1 MDSTTATSA
10 LLAAIAFSV
19 TLSLPASAEP
29 TQEQKAAAQA
39 LFDEG
44 RAAMGAD
51 QVPVACAK
59 FTESYQLDPTAG
71 TLINL
76 GLCHEREGKTGSAYT
91 ELSESVSR
99 AIRDQRPEREK
110 LAREHLAAL
119 ASRLVKLTIEVSADA
134 AGSDGFVVTVDG
146 SPLAKAAWGVAVPL
160 DPGEHAVEGK
170 APGRVPFR
178 KTVTLGEGA
187 TLARV
192 EVPALAIDPAAAAL
206 PPPSQPVPPSSVV
219 ATSPPPPASVQRTIA
234 WSVIGAGAA
243 GIAVGS
249 IFGIVAIRKWSG
261 ASTECPN
268 GVCRTEAEKTSF
280 AGAGTFA
287 DVSTVA
293 YVIGGI
299 ALATGAVILIA
310 SPRASSPKSAWRIAP
325 LLGPGA
331 AGLHFEGA
339 L

>member
-1 MDSTTATSA
+1 MDSTTATSV
-10 LLAAIAFSV
+10 LFGTIAFSA
-19 TLSLPASAEP
+19 TFALSASAEP

-51 QVPVACAK
+51 QVSTACAK
-59 FTESYQLDPTAG
+59 FSESYQLDPTAG

-119 ASRLVKLTIEVSADA
+119 APRLVKLTIDVDA
-134 AGSDGFVVTVDG
+134 GTARVDGFVVSVDG
-146 SPLAKAAWGVAVPL
+146 SPLGKAAWGVAVPL
-160 DPGEHAVEGK
+160 DPGDHVVEAT
-170 APGRVPFR
+170 APRMLPFR
-178 KTVTLGEGA
+178 KTVSLGEGA
-187 TLARV
+187 SLVSV
-192 EVPALAIDPAAAAL
+192 EVPLLAADP
-206 PPPSQPVPPSSVV
+206 V
-219 ATSPPPPASVQRTIA
+219 AVAVTPTSPPTPVQRTIA

-249 IFGIVAIRKWSG
+249 IFGVVAIRKWSG
-261 ASTECPN
+261 ASTTCP
-268 GVCRTEAEKTSF
+268 GGTCPTAADKASF
-280 AGAGTFA
+280 QGAGTLA

-293 YVIGGI
+293 YVVGGI
-299 ALATGAVILIA
+299 ALAAGAVILIT
-310 SPRASSPKSAWRIAP
+310 SPRASSPKSAWRLAP
-325 LLGPGA
+325 LLGPTG
-331 AGLHFEGA
+331 AGLHLEGT